1 MEITIETLEAQIEV
15 WANEKAQATAEID
28 MLNNQK
34 NQTVGKIN
42 YLEGS
47 IQSYRVLI
55 AQIENGAG
63 ADMPAPGN
71 EQEQGNGDTEAH
83 QSAIESEVG

>member
-1 MEITIETLEAQIEV
+1 MEITTAELETQIEQ
-15 WANEKAQATAEID
+15 WQND
-28 MLNNQK
+28 K
-34 NQTVGKIN
+34 NQTLARIN
-42 YLEGS
+42 YLEGA

-71 EQEQGNGDTEAH
+71 EQEQGNGDTDAH
-83 QSAIESEVG
+83 QSEIESEAG